1 MRVQR
6 GMDGS
11 PGEGETID
19 FVYVI
24 RVDEHGTRER
34 FGENGQRECGER
46 GISGLM

>member
-1 MRVQR
+1 
-6 GMDGS
+6 MDGS

-19 FVYVI
+19 FVDGL
-24 RVDEHGTRER
+24 RVDEHGTREIRHR